1 MLRDGWV
8 LVRPFV
14 DFKDTSS
21 LDRVV
26 DRHSY
31 LRDLKIQRRGK
42 FGLTHE
48 IGRDRRFDEFAG
60 KNILE
65 ISVYFASPYHLSQ
78 TRAYHVMF
86 YLEIKT
92 GKFILLG
99 NFFEL
104 LKKLRQT
111 FAKTEFGTKF
121 HQLLIGQATH
131 GSVLS

>member
-1 MLRDGWV
+1 MGNRGVNVDGRV

-14 DFKDTSS
+14 NFKDTSG

-26 DRHSY
+26 DRHAH
-31 LRDLKIQRRGK
+31 LRDLKIQRQGQ
-42 FGLTHE
+42 FSLAHE

-86 YLEIKT
+86 YLEIET
-92 GKFILLG
+92 GEFLFLRYL
-99 NFFEL
+99 FEL
-104 LKKLRQT
+104 LKNSGKPSQKRSSEPSSIS
-111 FAKTEFGTKF
+111 F
-121 HQLLIGQATH
+121 
-131 GSVLS
+131 